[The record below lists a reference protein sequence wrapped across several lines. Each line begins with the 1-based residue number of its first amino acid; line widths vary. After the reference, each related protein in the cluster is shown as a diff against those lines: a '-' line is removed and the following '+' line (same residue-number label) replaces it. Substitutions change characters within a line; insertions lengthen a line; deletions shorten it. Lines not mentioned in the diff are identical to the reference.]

1 MGRNEINKVREY
13 VNIRKFIQNRVNK
26 FVDDT
31 LGIDKDSIYYSS
43 ITEEQTKFIIDTLI
57 KKKNEDMEKYL
68 IKGLEKFYEND
79 KSWKRRIIYRNKD
92 KFIENYK
99 NIILGL
105 EQNVFAKYNLGWF
118 DIEFRSDYARYLV
131 SKELLDLR
139 DTMGDK
145 VFDYLEVLSEM
156 YMGTTFPRLVY
167 EYLALRCK
175 NANLNLSEVLSSR
188 INKMNDMNKI
198 FNQLGRE
205 CIRANRIEEK
215 CILRKYI

>member
-1 MGRNEINKVREY
+1 
-13 VNIRKFIQNRVNK
+13 
-26 FVDDT
+26 
-31 LGIDKDSIYYSS
+31 
-43 ITEEQTKFIIDTLI
+43 
-57 KKKNEDMEKYL
+57 MEKYL